1 MQFEGRTKPCDVLYG
16 ENGDE
21 IERRWREN
29 NGMEGVGMHMASEG
43 RLVDWSGIKDLA
55 DGAMVQ
61 VMVNIHGGMGKRGK
75 KKKQGNPWES
85 DGGSGE
91 MSSAEEQFEVM
102 DKAAFMEEH
111 RKVMGNSYVDMWADM
126 EMEEVKAQVEEF
138 EEAVRGNR
146 GSEDIGSFELDVD
159 GREEEGGTT

>member
-1 MQFEGRTKPCDVLYG
+1 MRQTDREGFVLKDWRHTREEAREGRQIWMQFEGRTKHATFYMR
-16 ENGDE
+16 
-21 IERRWREN
+21 ERRRDRKRWREN
-29 NGMEGVGMHMASEG
+29 NGMEGVGMHMVSEG

-61 VMVNIHGGMGKRGK
+61 VMVNIHGGVGKRGK

-126 EMEEVKAQVEEF
+126 EMEEVKAQVEE
-138 EEAVRGNR
+138 
-146 GSEDIGSFELDVD
+146 
-159 GREEEGGTT
+159 